1 MKAVKLP
8 LQVLDGRVILT
19 DDYPTIVKQN
29 IVSAIVTYQDER
41 VYRPEFGLEDPVF
54 TAIDTVPGMLGLVKT
69 AIAGALA
76 EDFPEVTYTVLG
88 SVNDD
93 GKLDI
98 VVNYRV
104 GDSDPDQVEITV

>member
-8 LQVLDGRVILT
+8 LQAIDGRVLYT
-19 DDYPTIVKQN
+19 GDYPNIIKQN
-29 IVSAIVTYQDER
+29 IISAIITYQDER
-41 VYRPEFGLEDPVF
+41 VYRPEYGIDDPVF
-54 TAIDTVPGMLGLVKT
+54 TAVDTVPGVLGLVKN
-69 AIAGALA
+69 AIAGAL
-76 EDFPEVTYTVLG
+76 EETFPEVTYTVLG